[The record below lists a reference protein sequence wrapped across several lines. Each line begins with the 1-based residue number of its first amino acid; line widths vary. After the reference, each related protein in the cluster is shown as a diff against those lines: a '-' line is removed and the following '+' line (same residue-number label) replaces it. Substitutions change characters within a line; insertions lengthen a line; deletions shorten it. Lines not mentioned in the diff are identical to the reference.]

1 MKREAWRRDPAA
13 YPFQTEIAPRWSDV
27 DTLRHLNN
35 VALMGLHGEARMRW
49 LADTVGHS
57 GVDAAQPA
65 LRPVSVAT
73 DFVAQAH
80 YPAPLRA
87 GVRLRAVDDAG
98 FELATALFQHGQCVG
113 LAATRMAAWQH
124 GQPGTLPKD
133 LRAQLTRCLAD
144 QAALPPPPA
153 EHPHAHDA
161 VIDHHAT
168 PPDLAHA
175 PPHWHGMTTRYADLD
190 AHQGLGELA
199 LARLVEHTRL
209 RLLRRAM
216 SHRAGDGNG
225 APALGFLVAH
235 MRLQLLHP
243 GWAGGGAWQIG
254 AGVAELGRSA
264 IRLRSWVRDPRQLV
278 AVADTVL
285 VSTDPVTQRAAPMDD
300 ITRGAMQAL
309 AMVPLTPSQP
319 A

>member
-13 YPFQTEIAPRWSDV
+13 YPWQTGIAPRWSDV

-49 LADTVGHS
+49 LAACLGHS

-80 YPAPLRA
+80 YPTPLQA
-87 GVRLRAVDDAG
+87 GVRLRAVDAQG
-98 FELATALFQHGQCVG
+98 FELATALFQQGHCVG
-113 LAATRMAAWQH
+113 LAATRMAAWQD
-124 GQPGTLPKD
+124 GQPGRLPNE
-133 LRAQLTRCLAD
+133 LHERLTQCLAD

-153 EHPHAHDA
+153 GHAPPHDA
-161 VIDHHAT
+161 VIDHHAA
-168 PPDLAHA
+168 PADRDHA

-190 AHQGLGELA
+190 AHQGLSELA

-209 RLLRRAM
+209 RLLRRGTT
-216 SHRAGDGNG
+216 HRPGAGNS
-225 APALGFLVAH
+225 APALSFLVAH
-235 MRLQLLHP
+235 MRLQLLAP

-264 IRLRSWVRDPRQLV
+264 IRLRSWVRDPNDLV
-278 AVADTVL
+278 AVADSVL
-285 VSTDPVTQRAAPMDD
+285 VCTDPVSQRPAPLDES
-300 ITRGAMQAL
+300 TRQAMQAL
-309 AMVPLTPSQP
+309 AMVPAAHP
-319 A
+319 APG